1 MKEFYGIDVSSNNGT
16 LDFNKISGVSFC
28 IMRITQKYGID
39 SQFEANYDKCVKKG
53 LKTGVYRFSYA
64 LNAEDSKKEAEDVV
78 RVLNGRHLDFPVFLD
93 LEWEKQ
99 MKLSTKKMDAIIN
112 AFRDVIITSGYKF
125 GIYTGD
131 YFYKNLISSE
141 IKSKCQDFWI
151 AAYPNNDK
159 GEIVERLR
167 PSYGVGWQ
175 YSSKKRFPG
184 INCDFDADVF
194 YKDYS
199 ESTPAP
205 SQKEEKKM
213 AKITANDAIKQ
224 MQSWL
229 GRNEYDGSH
238 KPIIDIYNAH
248 SPLARGYKVKYT
260 DQWCDTCI
268 SACFIALN
276 AVDAIGGTEC
286 GVEEHVK
293 LFQKAGIWIEDGTI
307 TPMSGD
313 IIVFNWDDSTQPN
326 DGYSDHIGIVET
338 VKSGTITTIEG
349 NYHDAVARRQIPV
362 GYGNVRGYA
371 RPKYSAATESKP
383 VETKPASEKT
393 TAPSKTRST
402 IRRGSKGEDV
412 RTLQTML
419 NTLGSNLVVD
429 GDFGY
434 KTYAAFTYF
443 QHKNGLKVDGVCGPL
458 SWAKLNEKT
467 KAQNSPGSENQ
478 GTSLEAVARDV
489 IAGKYGNTPDRKKNL
504 EKAGYNYEE
513 VQKIVNSLLK
523 K

>member
-1 MKEFYGIDVSSNNGT
+1 M
-16 LDFNKISGVSFC
+16 
-28 IMRITQKYGID
+28 
-39 SQFEANYDKCVKKG
+39 AN
-53 LKTGVYRFSYA
+53 
-64 LNAEDSKKEAEDVV
+64 
-78 RVLNGRHLDFPVFLD
+78 
-93 LEWEKQ
+93 
-99 MKLSTKKMDAIIN
+99 
-112 AFRDVIITSGYKF
+112 
-125 GIYTGD
+125 
-131 YFYKNLISSE
+131 
-141 IKSKCQDFWI
+141 
-151 AAYPNNDK
+151 
-159 GEIVERLR
+159 
-167 PSYGVGWQ
+167 
-175 YSSKKRFPG
+175 
-184 INCDFDADVF
+184 
-194 YKDYS
+194 
-199 ESTPAP
+199 
-205 SQKEEKKM
+205 
-213 AKITANDAIKQ
+213 ITAKDAVGQ
-224 MQSWL
+224 MQAWI

-268 SACFIALN
+268 SACFINLN

-293 LFQKAGIWIEDGTI
+293 LFKNAGIWIEDGTI
-307 TPMSGD
+307 TPVSGD
-313 IIVFNWDDSTQPN
+313 IIVFNWDDTTQPN

-362 GYGNVRGYA
+362 GYGQVRGYA
-371 RPKYSAATESKP
+371 RPKYAASSTP
-383 VETKPASEKT
+383 VEAKTPAKT
-393 TAPSKTRST
+393 ETATALKSHAT

-412 RTLQTML
+412 KTLQKML
-419 NTLGSNLVVD
+419 NQLGSNLVVD

-458 SWAKLNEKT
+458 SWAKLEEKT

-478 GTSLEAVARDV
+478 KTSLEAVARDV

-513 VQKIVNSLLK
+513 VQSVVNRLLK

>member
-28 IMRITQKYGID
+28 IMRITRKYGID
-39 SQFEANYDKCVKKG
+39 SKFEENYKKATDKG
-53 LKTGVYRFSYA
+53 LKVGVYRFSYA
-64 LNAEDSKKEAEDVV
+64 LTVEESKKEAEEVI

-99 MKLSTKKMDAIIN
+99 MKLNAKKMDSIIN
-112 AFRDVIITSGYKF
+112 AFRDVIITSGYNF

-159 GEIVERLR
+159 GEVVERLR

-175 YSSKKRFPG
+175 YSSKKRYPG
-184 INCDFDADVF
+184 HNCNFDADVF

-199 ESTPAP
+199 DSVGKSAK
-205 SQKEEKKM
+205 KEELKV
-213 AKITANDAIKQ
+213 ANITAKDAVGQ
-224 MQSWL
+224 MQAWI

-248 SPLARGYKVKYT
+248 KPLARGYKVKYT

-268 SACFIALN
+268 SACFINLN

-293 LFQKAGIWIEDGTI
+293 LFKNAGIWIEDGTI
-307 TPMSGD
+307 TPVPGD
-313 IIVFNWDDSTQPN
+313 IIVFNWDDTTQPN
-326 DGYSDHIGIVET
+326 DGYSDHIGIVEK
-338 VKSGTITTIEG
+338 VSGSTITTIEG

-362 GYGNVRGYA
+362 GYGQVRGYA
-371 RPKYSAATESKP
+371 RPKYAASSTP
-383 VETKPASEKT
+383 VETKPAKT
-393 TAPSKTRST
+393 ETVAAPKSHST

-412 RTLQTML
+412 KTLQKML
-419 NTLGSNLVVD
+419 NQLGSNLAID

-458 SWAKLNEKT
+458 SWAKLEEKT
-467 KAQNSPGSENQ
+467 KSQNSPGSENRKM
-478 GTSLEAVARDV
+478 SLEAVARDV

-513 VQKIVNSLLK
+513 VQSAVNRLLK